1 MLHKPNQSEDVGED
15 LALAFRTRIGLRLFL
30 IYALVYVI
38 FVGINLVSPLMM
50 ERIVLFGMDLAVTY
64 GIGLIIFAVVLALIY
79 NHMCAKKEFE
89 LDQAASMKE
98 EA

>member
-1 MLHKPNQSEDVGED
+1 MLHKSNQSEDVGED
-15 LALAFRTRIGLRLFL
+15 LALGFRTRIGVRLFL
-30 IYALVYVI
+30 VYALVYGI
-38 FVGINLVSPLMM
+38 FVGINLVSPLLM

-64 GIGLIIFAVVLALIY
+64 GIGLILFAVLLALIY

-89 LDQAASMKE
+89 LNLAASMKE